1 MTAVMMTRGTLW
13 LTIETAGKRNAG
25 VYMAVTILL
34 KNHEPVQLSLSHR
47 EHHRLVPDSCDHHHL
62 DAPHLDH
69 NRRFVECPDHDLAD
83 RPGHQREPTTRITT
97 TALTAKKNDDNRVN
111 RPRNQRKTLTRTTC
125 TALTAERYPP
135 AKKKDGRAT
144 HAHRVFAHHCHN
156 DR

>member
-1 MTAVMMTRGTLW
+1 
-13 LTIETAGKRNAG
+13 
-25 VYMAVTILL
+25 MAVTLLL

-47 EHHRLVPDSCDHHHL
+47 GHHRLVPDSCDHHHL

-69 NRRFVECPDHDLAD
+69 NRRFVECPDHDLAY

-111 RPRNQRKTLTRTTC
+111 RPRNQRKTATRTTC

-135 AKKKDGRAT
+135 AKEEVRPCDARPPRIRRSLSQRPLT
-144 HAHRVFAHHCHN
+144 ESRDHHYGA
-156 DR
+156 